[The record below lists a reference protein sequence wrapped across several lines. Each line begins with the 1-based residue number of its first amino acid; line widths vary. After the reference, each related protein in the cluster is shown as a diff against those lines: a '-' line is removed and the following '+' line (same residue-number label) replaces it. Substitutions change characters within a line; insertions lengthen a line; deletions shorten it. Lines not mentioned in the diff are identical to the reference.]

1 VQPENEVSVTPVS
14 VQTAMS
20 LNGHGTNERTDGRT
34 DRQADRRTD
43 GLADTLD
50 GDVTSE
56 SFQCTQTFSG
66 YDVARNMA
74 RMSKSLAHA
83 HCQVIS
89 VAFIFEMQHKY
100 ASSWVT

>member
-1 VQPENEVSVTPVS
+1 MQPENEVSVTPVS

-74 RMSKSLAHA
+74 RMSRVWRMRTAKSSRLL
-83 HCQVIS
+83 
-89 VAFIFEMQHKY
+89 
-100 ASSWVT
+100 SSLKCNINMPVRG